1 MLVNLN
7 VTMVPGSSN
16 SFKMVI
22 AGAGSIGSLF
32 AWILAKNGLDVTVVA
47 REPHSNAIMSHGLVL
62 QDRDGVNQG
71 ALKNITCGTLP
82 EVLKNC
88 SVLMISVKVHDL
100 EAILQEIEP
109 AFITSQDPPVIVLLQ
124 NGLGN
129 ERMVERYYPGATVVR
144 IVTSNGAMLASPGHV
159 VHAGRG
165 NTFIGISS
173 KDPSPLASTFIEQFC
188 TALYARDLHV
198 QETSSIQEHVWKKVI
213 INIGINAVGAIFQV
227 PNGKIL
233 ENQHLLHVSRELV
246 KEATEVAHQQGY
258 LSGRDGWGVTKRVMQ
273 TTAKNRNSM
282 LQDLDKGKKT
292 EIDFIN
298 GAISSIGRETG
309 ISTPWNDAMVELI
322 HGFETIDHPRDQDH
336 DTSGRTH

>member
-16 SFKMVI
+16 SFKIVI

-47 REPHSNAIMSHGLVL
+47 REPHSNAIKKHGLIL
-62 QDRDGVNQG
+62 QDKDGVNQG
-71 ALKNITCGTLP
+71 ALKGITCGTLP
-82 EVLKNC
+82 EVLDNC
-88 SVLMISVKVHDL
+88 SVLLISVKVHDL
-100 EAILQEIEP
+100 ETILHEIEP
-109 AFITSQDPPVIVLLQ
+109 ASNPGQDFPVIALLQ

-129 ERMVERYYPGATVVR
+129 ERLVNKYYPGATVVR

-165 NTFIGISS
+165 DTFIGISS
-173 KDPSPLASTFIEQFC
+173 KETSPVASTFVKQFC
-188 TALYARDLHV
+188 SALKARGLHV

-213 INIGINAVGAIFQV
+213 INIGINAVGGIYKV
-227 PNGKIL
+227 SNGKIL

-246 KEATEVAHQQGY
+246 KEATKIAHQQGY
-258 LSGRDGWGVTKRVMQ
+258 LSGWDGWEATRRVMQ
-273 TTAKNRNSM
+273 RTAKNRNSM

-309 ISTPWNDAMVELI
+309 IPTPWNDAIVELI
-322 HGFETIDHPRDQDH
+322 HGFETIDH
-336 DTSGRTH
+336 